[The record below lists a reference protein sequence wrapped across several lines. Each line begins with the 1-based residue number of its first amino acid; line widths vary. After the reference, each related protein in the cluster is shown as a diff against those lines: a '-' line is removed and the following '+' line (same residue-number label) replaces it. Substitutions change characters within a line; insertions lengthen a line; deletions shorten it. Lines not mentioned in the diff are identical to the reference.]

1 MDWYLAALLI
11 MGAFLVLL
19 AIGMPISFSF
29 AVVGAGGLLLMKGPQ
44 YLSRLPQV
52 AHESVNSFVL
62 TAIPLFILMAEILA
76 FTGISGDLFTAVE
89 RWLGRLPGGLAVS
102 SILACAGF
110 GAVSG
115 SSAATAAAIG
125 SVAMPEMLKRG
136 YSKSLAAG
144 AVSTGGTLG
153 LMIPPSLSFIIY
165 GFMAQQSIPKLFI
178 AGIIPGVILA
188 IIFSIYILVHCSIDR
203 RLAPL
208 SVSSTWGQ
216 RVSSVL
222 RVWPILLLAAIIMVG
237 IYRGWFTPTE
247 AAAAGVVVVLCY
259 AAIYRK
265 LTWQNLKGALLRT
278 AVTSGFILFI
288 IIGAMSF
295 ATLLAQMRIPR
306 ELSQA
311 LTQSGASPLMVF
323 VGVVILYFILGMF
336 MEGVSIMTLTIPII
350 VPVMA
355 AMGYDLIWFGVIV
368 TLLVELAL
376 ITPPVG
382 VNCFVIAGIAKPLGV
397 SLEETFK
404 GIIPYVFLMLIG
416 VALFTAYPQI
426 ATWLPS
432 AMK

>member
-1 MDWYLAALLI
+1 MEWYTAGVLI
-11 MGAFLVLL
+11 MGAFLLLL

-29 AVVGAGGLLLMKGPQ
+29 AVVGAGGLLLLKGPQ

-62 TAIPLFILMAEILA
+62 TAIPLFILIAEILA

-136 YSKSLAAG
+136 YAKTLAAG

-178 AGIIPGVILA
+178 AGIM
-188 IIFSIYILVHCSIDR
+188 FSIYILIHCSIDR

-208 SVSSTWGQ
+208 SASFTWRDRLVG
-216 RVSSVL
+216 L
-222 RVWPILLLAAIIMVG
+222 LKVWPVLLLAAIIMVG

-278 AVTSGFILFI
+278 TVTSGFILFI

-295 ATLLAQMRIPR
+295 ATCSPR
-306 ELSQA
+306 CA
-311 LTQSGASPLMVF
+311 FRAS
-323 VGVVILYFILGMF
+323 
-336 MEGVSIMTLTIPII
+336 
-350 VPVMA
+350 
-355 AMGYDLIWFGVIV
+355 
-368 TLLVELAL
+368 
-376 ITPPVG
+376 
-382 VNCFVIAGIAKPLGV
+382 
-397 SLEETFK
+397 
-404 GIIPYVFLMLIG
+404 
-416 VALFTAYPQI
+416 
-426 ATWLPS
+426 
-432 AMK
+432 